1 MPQISERHSL
11 PADVDPSAAELAS
24 RVDHTLLK
32 PEASQE
38 QVETLCQ
45 EALELG
51 FASVCVNGLWTSLV
65 AEKLNGSQVL
75 TCTVVGFPLGAS
87 TSETK
92 AFEAQEA
99 VANGAQEIDMVID
112 VAAARA
118 GDQAALEAEIHAVAQ
133 VVHAG
138 GAELKVIIEACLLT
152 DDQKVLACQAAVAAG
167 ADYVKTSTGF
177 STSGATAQDVAL
189 MRKTVGEEIGVKASG
204 GVRTRDAAVEM
215 LRAGASRIGA
225 SAGAALLEA

>member
-65 AEKLNGSQVL
+65 AERLNGSQVL

-118 GDQAALEAEIHAVAQ
+118 GDQAALEAEIRAVAQ

-215 LRAGASRIGA
+215 LRAGASRIGT
-225 SAGAALLEA
+225 SAGAGLLEA

>member
-11 PADVDPSAAELAS
+11 PADVDPSAAELAG

-32 PEASQE
+32 PEASRE

-45 EALELG
+45 EALDLG
-51 FASVCVNGLWTSLV
+51 FASVCVNGRWTDLV
-65 AEKLNGSQVL
+65 AQRLQGSSVL

-87 TSETK
+87 TPEAK
-92 AFEAQEA
+92 AFEARDA
-99 VANGAQEIDMVID
+99 VAHGAQEIDMVID

-118 GDQAALEAEIHAVAQ
+118 EDRAALESEVRAVAE

-138 GAELKVIIEACLLT
+138 GALLKVIIEACLLT
-152 DDQKVLACQAAVAAG
+152 DAQKVLACQAAVAG
-167 ADYVKTSTGF
+167 GTDYVKTSTGF
-177 STSGATAQDVAL
+177 STGGATAQDVVL
-189 MRKTVGEEIGVKASG
+189 MRETVGEDIGVKASG
-204 GVRTRDAAVEM
+204 GVRSREAAVEM